1 MMRIEW
7 VAAVLLIAAAAGCN
21 RSHKR
26 IIAVIPKGTS
36 QQYWQSVHAGALK
49 AARESNV
56 DILWNGTPTET
67 DYNGQIQIV
76 DAMINRRVDAIAVA
90 PIDRKVIVSVVERA
104 AREKVPVIIFDSGL
118 DTEQFVSQVATDNY
132 KAGETAAERVGKLL
146 GGKGTVAMVKVQP
159 GGASTMAREDGFKT
173 RLNAAFPGVHIV
185 AEQYGWADYA
195 KSLSATE
202 NILTAHP
209 DLDAIFASNET
220 STVGAARA
228 LKARKTT
235 VKLVGFDW
243 SPALADDVRSGLI
256 DSLVVQ
262 DPFRMGYESVTSA
275 VAHLDGKPVRKMNDL
290 EAKLVDREN
299 MNTPEVQARINPDVK
314 KYLE

>member
-1 MMRIEW
+1 MIALKW
-7 VAAVLLIAAAAGCN
+7 IGIVCLVAAAAGCN
-21 RSHKR
+21 RTQKR
-26 IIAVIPKGTS
+26 TIAVIPKGTA
-36 QQYWQSVHAGALK
+36 QQYWQSVHAGAIK

-56 DILWNGTPTET
+56 EIVWNGTATET

-104 AREKVPVIIFDSGL
+104 AREKVPVIIFDSGI

-132 KAGETAAERVGKLL
+132 AAGVLGAERVGQLL
-146 GGKGTVAMVKVQP
+146 NGKGTVAMVKVQP
-159 GGASTMAREDGFKT
+159 GGGSTMAREDGFK
-173 RLNAAFPGVHIV
+173 AKMGSSFPGIKIV

-209 DLDAIFASNET
+209 GLDAIFASNET

-228 LKARKTT
+228 LKGRKTT

-243 SPALADDVRSGLI
+243 SPALADDLKAGLI

-262 DPFRMGYESVTSA
+262 DPFRMGYESVQSA
-275 VAHLDGKPVRKMNDL
+275 VAHLDGKPVQKMNNMA
-290 EAKLVDREN
+290 AKLVNRDN
-299 MNTPEVQARINPDVK
+299 LNTPDVQARINPDIK
-314 KYLE
+314 KYLD